1 MKITDLTFML
11 LFLLTSHHPD
21 WMNDWMIDAF
31 SQAYENVYISVTI
44 VKIFNFVIYICS
56 NDIGVAE
63 KKSLKVQV
71 MSHPRK
77 FVLLL

>member
-1 MKITDLTFML
+1 ML